1 MKWAPAPRNDLSRAI
16 SADCRLS
23 TCDIADFFIGST
35 SRNDPPLDVP
45 WLASYSAACL
55 RWRKLISVRE
65 SNNCVCRASGGTS
78 GGTADGTRDG
88 TSDGTSERT
97 KGGTSNGTIDWTK
110 LRTRE
115 GNEEGT
121 CETYSDRTNSRKY
134 GPHSRG
140 QLVSYMLYAGKLF
153 ASWFWMPFSLILMN
167 HRHWYCKKL

>member
-88 TSDGTSERT
+88 TSDGTREGT
-97 KGGTSNGTIDWTK
+97 KGGTSD
-110 LRTRE
+110 RT
-115 GNEEGT
+115 
-121 CETYSDRTNSRKY
+121 SDRTNSRKY